1 MSLTQSLLP
10 VVALMAARAV
20 SATAGKGESNSENS
34 VEKCPVFIQRFG
46 SGVGIKVMLGA
57 GFADPDCGKL
67 DPNPHYSQNTGAL
80 EAQNGA
86 MECLKRSQWRR
97 GASKWSC

>member
-10 VVALMAARAV
+10 VVALMAASAV

-34 VEKCPVFIQRFG
+34 VEKCPVTMQRFG
-46 SGVGIKVMLGA
+46 SGVRIKVMLGA
-57 GFADPDCGKL
+57 RFADPNCGRL
-67 DPNPHYSQNTGAL
+67 DPNPHYRQNTGAL

-86 MECLKRSQWRR
+86 MEGLGRSQWRR
-97 GASKWSC
+97 KASKWSL

>member
-34 VEKCPVFIQRFG
+34 VEKCPVSIQRFG
-46 SGVGIKVMLGA
+46 SCVSSV
-57 GFADPDCGKL
+57 ADPGCL
-67 DPNPHYSQNTGAL
+67 FRIADPNFHPGSKFFPSRIR
-80 EAQNGA
+80 
-86 MECLKRSQWRR
+86 LKEFKYFNPKIVFKHSEI
-97 GASKWSC
+97 

>member
-34 VEKCPVFIQRFG
+34 VEKCPVSIQRFG
-46 SGVGIKVMLGA
+46 SGARIKVMLG
-57 GFADPDCGKL
+57 GSVADPNL
-67 DPNPHYSQNTGAL
+67 HYSQNTGAL
-80 EAQNGA
+80 EAQNGD
-86 MECLKRSQWRR
+86 MEGLGCSQWRG